1 MDDIYSNIDKMI
13 DLSRKK
19 VELMVELKKALRL
32 ADLLGVQPK
41 DLKDRVTTSMTEGK
55 SAILPWQG
63 AVFSVRVGDGPWEDY
78 ALTDV
83 HHDLWPA
90 DMLEQYDRRKA
101 ATERAN
107 RR

>member
-1 MDDIYSNIDKMI
+1 MDIYDNIDEMVA
-13 DLSRKK
+13 LCRKK
-19 VELMVELKKALRL
+19 IELMIELKKALRL
-32 ADLLGVQPK
+32 AELLGVPPK
-41 DLKDRVTTSMTEGK
+41 DLKDKVTTSMTGGK

-63 AVFSVRVGDGPWEDY
+63 AIFSVRVGDGPWEDY

-90 DMLEQYDRRKA
+90 DMLEQFDRRKA
-101 ATERAN
+101 AVERAQ

>member
-41 DLKDRVTTSMTEGK
+41 DLKDKVTVSVASGK
-55 SAILPWQG
+55 SPLTPWYG
-63 AVFSVRVGDGPWEDY
+63 AVFSVRVGDEPYKHYSMDM
-78 ALTDV
+78 V
-83 HHDLWPA
+83 HHDLWPV

-101 ATERAN
+101 ATERAQ